1 MSRIVI
7 QRKNSVPTS
16 RKKPLTTR
24 QGEVRDLSRVEK
36 DLFKPAIEVLPTSL
50 LKILKRDYLRT
61 K

>member
-1 MSRIVI
+1 MNRTVTP
-7 QRKNSVPTS
+7 RKISVPTS
-16 RKKPLTTR
+16 KKKSLTNR

-36 DLFKPAIEVLPTSL
+36 DLFKPAIEVLPARL

>member
-7 QRKNSVPTS
+7 QRKSSVPTPS
-16 RKKPLTTR
+16 KKPLTTR

-50 LKILKRDYLRT
+50 LKILKRDYRRT